1 LVSRGQN
8 SMDSFFVETR
18 RGTTYVQTQGTG
30 VPLVFIHGALL
41 NSDLW
46 TQQVETF
53 SDLFRCVA
61 YDLRGHGRTG
71 PSDLRHYT
79 TGTFADDLAEILE
92 TLELRRPILCGLS
105 MGGMIAQTFA
115 AKYPERVRALVLCDT
130 GVSTRHYLTD
140 KILNQA
146 IGLVTPTATLFG
158 VPEFRRFTHVINQ
171 CFGDHSWVAQ
181 TGKSFNFVQDA
192 VGMVRPEEAVKIVTA
207 LRRFDSSPLYRPKI
221 PALILNGESDSPFI
235 LRHAKILQQAY
246 PGADYRIIPRA
257 GHLSNLDNSEV
268 FDLMM
273 LEFLSELASKR
284 AREFAV
290 MAWLGSTLAK
300 GRNLLRR
307 IHYRADFA
315 RNSSVDSHPTMASS
329 AKDPEITER

>member
-1 LVSRGQN
+1 
-8 SMDSFFVETR
+8 MDKFFVETKR
-18 RGTTYVQTQGTG
+18 TRTYVQSQGTG

-46 TQQVETF
+46 VRQIETF
-53 SDLFRCVA
+53 SDLFQCVG

-71 PSDLRHYT
+71 PSDLRRYNV
-79 TGTFADDLAEILE
+79 GTFADDLADVLDA
-92 TLELRRPILCGLS
+92 LELRRPILCGLS
-105 MGGMIAQTFA
+105 MGGMIAQSFA

-130 GVSTRHYLTD
+130 GVSTCHYLTD
-140 KILNQA
+140 RILNGA

-158 VPEFRRFTHVINQ
+158 VSEFRQFTHIINQ

-181 TGKSFNFVQDA
+181 TEKSVNFVQDA
-192 VGMVRPEEAVKIVTA
+192 VGMVNPPEVVKIVTA
-207 LRRFDSSPLYRPKI
+207 IRKFDGSPLYRPKI
-221 PALILNGESDSPFI
+221 PALVINGESDSPFI

-257 GHLSNLDNSEV
+257 GHLANLDNPEV

-290 MAWLGSTLAK
+290 IAWLGSTLAK
-300 GRNLLRR
+300 GRNLIRS
-307 IHYRADFA
+307 FT
-315 RNSSVDSHPTMASS
+315 SKKAS
-329 AKDPEITER
+329 AVLETTATPGK

>member
-1 LVSRGQN
+1 MHN
-8 SMDSFFVETR
+8 FFVETR

-30 VPLVFIHGALL
+30 VPLVFLHGALL

-46 TQQVETF
+46 AQQVETF
-53 SDLFRCVA
+53 SDLFQCVA

-71 PSDLRHYT
+71 PSDLRRYT
-79 TGTFADDLAEILE
+79 TGTFADDLAEILVA
-92 TLELRRPILCGLS
+92 LELRRPILCGLS

-115 AKYPERVRALVLCDT
+115 AKYPEQVRALVLCDT
-130 GVSTRHYLTD
+130 GISARHYLTD

-158 VPEFRRFTHVINQ
+158 IPEFRRFTHLINQ

-181 TGKSFNFVQDA
+181 TEKSINFVQDA
-192 VGMVRPEEAVKIVTA
+192 IGMIRPEEVVKIVTA
-207 LRRFDSSPLYRPKI
+207 IRRFDSLPLYRPKI

-257 GHLSNLDNSEV
+257 GHLANLDNPEV
-268 FDLMM
+268 FNLMV

-284 AREFAV
+284 EREFAV
-290 MAWLGSTLAK
+290 MAWLASTLAK
-300 GRNLLRR
+300 GRNLLRK
-307 IHYRADFA
+307 IHHRVDFA
-315 RNSSVDSHPTMASS
+315 RNSSIDSHPTMASS
-329 AKDPEITER
+329 AKDTEITEK